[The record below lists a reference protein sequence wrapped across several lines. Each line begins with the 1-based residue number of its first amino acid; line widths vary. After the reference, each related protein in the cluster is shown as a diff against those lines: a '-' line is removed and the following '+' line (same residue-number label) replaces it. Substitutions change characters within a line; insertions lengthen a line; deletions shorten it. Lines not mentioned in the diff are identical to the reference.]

1 MRPAGFFFCL
11 FLSSIDVH
19 SQPVLRWA
27 ADPNSNAPYTFYA
40 PGKAL
45 AGFEY
50 EIINAV
56 ARRLGKRAE
65 FVQNDWSGLIPGLH
79 RGLYDC
85 VICGI
90 EITPDKANEVSFSV
104 PYYFTFEQFVGSRG
118 TTPITSL
125 EQLRGRNI
133 GTLDQTAALRML
145 EETPGVIV
153 KTYDQELNAYQDI
166 VNGRLYGVLLDYP
179 IAKYYAA
186 PNPLLELSGP
196 PFGRI
201 AYGIA
206 VDKGNAALQQEID
219 RALRELI
226 ADGELRDI
234 LSRWGLWTNTVAQ
247 AFGQSVKPSAPE
259 TEYQAFVASQSS
271 NASLW
276 SRLQSYALAGPLL
289 RRAALLT
296 LAVSLAS
303 MMVAILVGFLLA
315 VCRVFGPLPARW
327 LATAYIEVM
336 RGTPLL
342 IQLLF
347 IFYGLPN
354 VGLRLSPFVASVL
367 GLGLNYAA
375 SEAENYRAG
384 LLAVPAGQWQAA
396 YALGL
401 TQGKALRLVI
411 APQAIRFVLPPL
423 TNDFISLLKDSSL
436 VSALTMV
443 ELTGAYH
450 RLATESFDY
459 FGTGLLVAFLYLLL
473 GLPFVRLAR
482 SMEKRLGKGR
492 PRLIGIRSGLAVAG
506 SEGPAQ
512 NFALAR
518 NKLARDTYITVL
530 HGVTCISRT
539 PISTCDHQVSAE
551 SDRYL
556 GIPARN
562 ATPPRRNEK
571 RAYFRNMNNR

>member
-1 MRPAGFFFCL
+1 ML
-11 FLSSIDVH
+11 FVWLLLGSVH
-19 SQPVLRWA
+19 LLAEPLLRWA
-27 ADPNSNAPYTFYA
+27 ADPNSNAPYSFFA

-45 AGFEY
+45 TGFEY

-56 ARRLGKRAE
+56 AQRIGRRAE

-90 EITPDKANEVSFSV
+90 EITSQKADEVDFSI
-104 PYYFTFEQFVGSRG
+104 PYYFTYEQFVSRRG
-118 TTPITSL
+118 RPPITSL
-125 EQLRGRNI
+125 DQLRGEKI

-145 EETPGVIV
+145 EQTSGVIT
-153 KTYDQELNAYQDI
+153 KTYDQEISAYQDI
-166 VNGRLYGVLLDYP
+166 VNGRLFGVLLDYP

-186 PNPLLELSGP
+186 PNPILALNGP

-206 VDKGNAALQQEID
+206 VEKGNSTLQTEID
-219 RALRELI
+219 GALRDLI
-226 ADGELRDI
+226 ASGELRNV
-234 LSRWGLWTNTVAQ
+234 LSRWGLWTDTVAQ
-247 AFGQSVKPSAPE
+247 AFNQPAKPTASDS
-259 TEYQAFVASQSS
+259 EYQAFVASQGGQTKF
-271 NASLW
+271 W
-276 SRLQSYALAGPLL
+276 SRIHIYAAAGRLL

-296 LAVSLAS
+296 LTVSITAMAVAV
-303 MMVAILVGFLLA
+303 VAGFVLA
-315 VCRVFGPLPARW
+315 VGRVFGPLPARW
-327 LATAYIEVM
+327 FATAYIEVI

-347 IFYGLPN
+347 IFYGLPII
-354 VGLRLSPFVASVL
+354 GIRLSPFLASVL

-401 TQGKALRLVI
+401 TRSNTLRLVI

-423 TNDFISLLKDSSL
+423 TNDFIALLKDSSL

-450 RLATESFDY
+450 RLATETFDY
-459 FGTGLLVAFLYLLL
+459 FGAGLLVALIYLLL

-482 SMEKRLGKGR
+482 WTEERLGR
-492 PRLIGIRSGLAVAG
+492 PSVRW
-506 SEGPAQ
+506 Q
-512 NFALAR
+512 MTN
-518 NKLARDTYITVL
+518 
-530 HGVTCISRT
+530 
-539 PISTCDHQVSAE
+539 
-551 SDRYL
+551 DR
-556 GIPARN
+556 
-562 ATPPRRNEK
+562 
-571 RAYFRNMNNR
+571 